1 MPLRRILAC
10 LLIALV
16 AGAPARAEAPLSGVA
31 LVIGNS
37 AYAHLPP
44 LANATGDARAIE
56 ALLASLGFR
65 TELAIDRDARRL
77 RRDLDNFLDDARD
90 AAVAVLYYAGHGVEA
105 GGKNHLVPVDADLGA
120 LEAAADSFLSLADV
134 MAQLEATV
142 PVSIVILDACRDNP
156 FPEALA
162 LRPAPGAAPVPL
174 GTTGLAA
181 ARSLSLGGQSARP
194 ASAERFGTVVAFAAE
209 PGATALDGPPGGHS
223 PYAAAI
229 LRHLGAMAEAEFGLV
244 MRMVAEEVWLRTRGQ
259 QRPWVNENL
268 RRLLYFGAAP
278 AAPEGPE
285 GAILAERRQLLVT
298 IADLPGR
305 ERALVRQR
313 AETAGVPMDALFA
326 MLAALGEDMP
336 DDASALEP
344 LLARL
349 ADDLRAARAQAA
361 TLGSTDPEIA
371 RLVALAETAQA
382 EGALAASVAFFD
394 AARARVAD
402 LGATLDRVEDDI
414 AARRAEFAAVL
425 AGAAEARALMLDFT
439 GAAQGFL
446 DAADQIARWDAAAAF
461 ELRLRAAMALVRAGT
476 IRGDTPA
483 LERAVAQ
490 LRALGPDTPAQAR
503 ARDAALAAALHELGL
518 RQIAPD
524 SLRAAVTL
532 LDALL
537 ADADAQD
544 QRAALLRRKGA
555 VLAAL
560 GGRSLDRAE
569 RDSAVQA
576 LTEAL
581 ALLPHDTPAAERA
594 ALLLDLGRAA
604 ALRAAMLGSDA
615 LTTHAAA
622 AEAEAHLIDALALL
636 DPSAHPLPWAQAQIA
651 LGRYGWP
658 VRPLSGESL
667 PDALRA
673 RLGAFDAAQG
683 VCARADYP
691 VCWAQAELGRGEV
704 LYRLGRAKDD
714 RTEAFRLYR
723 RSLAALQAALAE
735 TRLEL
740 SPVDWAE
747 ALGARGDMLAVFA
760 TESAGGIALIYHA
773 EAARAYRTAIAA
785 ITPQDLPALWLD
797 LHGRLVRTLDAM
809 GQTDHNQDR
818 QRSTR
823 FAAAEAWRTAMAAL
837 DPNADPV
844 RWFHHKRW
852 LGDRLSELAQ
862 LYDDDT
868 AMAAAL
874 AAFDRAAT
882 ALPRH
887 TAPHAARADLALAA
901 ARLLDRRALAV
912 APSWAAWADPA
923 RAAALRAEALERI
936 AEALEA
942 IPESEFAAPS
952 RALHD
957 LLALNAALAQRLQ
970 DMSPAQAAEAAAR
983 IDGTEAFDLPAQ
995 ARALR
1000 ARARL
1005 LTQAGE
1011 LAAAVA
1017 DLRAALHAET
1027 APATGPDPFRLALTH
1042 RRLAEALQMLN
1053 DSRSER
1059 DPDTDREAAD
1069 RFDRARALIPPA
1081 HSLTDH
1087 LALADAA
1094 AFVLARGPGTLEALD
1109 AALALFALRA
1119 DLTDDDDN
1127 HAASLHEQG
1136 VVLTERTRRSRDPAD
1151 AARARAA
1158 FDAALALRPA
1168 DAFPQHH
1175 AQLLRLRAGVDY
1187 ALTRDAP
1194 DDAMLLRAML
1204 ATLERAAG
1212 LVAGSD
1218 APEAVWNAESR
1229 CVVGRDLALLAY
1241 DPARVTTAL
1250 AACAEAVAGYGAQGW
1265 DATGFAPYIGA
1276 LEAIRA
1282 AAQADATGHGAAPD
1296 TPETGAPPA
1305 PEATVQEATAQDATV
1320 QEATE

>member
-10 LLIALV
+10 LLIALI
-16 AGAPARAEAPLSGVA
+16 ACAPARAEAPLSGVA

-37 AYAHLPP
+37 AYAHLDP
-44 LANATGDARAIE
+44 LANAAGDARAIE
-56 ALLASLGFR
+56 ALLALLGFQ

-90 AAVAVLYYAGHGVEA
+90 ASVAVLYYAGHGVEA
-105 GGKNHLVPVDADLGA
+105 GGENHLVPVDADLGA
-120 LEAAADSFLSLADV
+120 LDAADTAFLSLTEV
-134 MAQLEATV
+134 IAQLEATV

-162 LRPAPGAAPVPL
+162 LRTAPGAVPVPL
-174 GTTGLAA
+174 GATGLAA
-181 ARSLSLGGQSARP
+181 TRSLSLAGQAARAP
-194 ASAERFGTVVAFAAE
+194 APESFGTVVAFAAE

-229 LRHLGAMAEAEFGLV
+229 LRHLGAMADAEFGLV

-268 RRLLYFGAAP
+268 RRLLYFGTPP
-278 AAPEGPE
+278 AMPEGPE
-285 GAILAERRQLLVT
+285 GAILSERRQLLVT

-313 AETAGVPMDALFA
+313 AETAGVPMDALFG

-336 DDASALEP
+336 DDPSVLEP

-394 AARARVAD
+394 AARARVAE
-402 LGATLDRVEDDI
+402 LGATLDRIEDDI

-425 AGAAEARALMLDFT
+425 SGAAEARALALDFT

-446 DAADQIARWDAAAAF
+446 DAAAQIAHWDAAAAF
-461 ELRLRAAMALVRAGT
+461 DLRLRAAGALVRAGT

-483 LERAVAQ
+483 LARAVAQ
-490 LRALGPDTPAQAR
+490 LQALTPESPAQAR
-503 ARDAALAAALHELGL
+503 ARDMGLAEALHELGL
-518 RQIAPD
+518 RQVAPD
-524 SLRAAVTL
+524 SLRAAVDL

-537 ADADAQD
+537 ADPEAQD

-560 GGRSLDRAE
+560 GGRSLDRTE
-569 RDSAVQA
+569 RDAAVDA
-576 LTEAL
+576 LAQAL
-581 ALLPHDTPAAERA
+581 ALLPPDTPDPERA

-604 ALRAAMLGSDA
+604 GLRAAMLGSDA
-615 LTTHAAA
+615 LTNHAAA
-622 AEAEAHLIDALALL
+622 LEAEAYLTDALALL
-636 DPSAHPLPWAQAQIA
+636 DPATQPLLRAQARIA

-658 VRPLSGESL
+658 VRPLSGQSL
-667 PDALRA
+667 PEALRA
-673 RLGAFDAAQG
+673 RLGAFDAAQEI
-683 VCARADYP
+683 CARADYH

-704 LYRLGRAKDD
+704 LYRLGRAEEDK
-714 RTEAFRLYR
+714 TEAFRHYR
-723 RSLAALQAALAE
+723 HSLAALEAALAE

-740 SPVDWAE
+740 APVDWAE

-760 TESAGGIALIYHA
+760 TESAGGIGLIYHA

-797 LHGRLVRTLDAM
+797 LHARLVRTLDAM
-809 GQTDHNQDR
+809 GQTDRNQDR
-818 QRSTR
+818 ARSNR
-823 FAAAEAWRTAMAAL
+823 FAAADAWRAALAAL
-837 DPNADPV
+837 DPDTDPV

-862 LYDDDT
+862 VYGDDAT
-868 AMAAAL
+868 MATAL
-874 AAFDRAAT
+874 AAFDRAET

-901 ARLLDRRALAV
+901 ATLLDRRALAV

-942 IPESEFAAPS
+942 IPEAEFAAPS
-952 RALHD
+952 RALAD
-957 LLALNAALAQRLQ
+957 LLALNATLAERVQALS
-970 DMSPAQAAEAAAR
+970 MAEAAEGAAR
-983 IDGTEAFDLPAQ
+983 IEPSDATTSQAE

-1011 LAAAVA
+1011 PEAAVA
-1017 DLRAALHAET
+1017 DLRAALGAET
-1027 APATGPDPFRLALTH
+1027 AAATAPDRFRLALTH
-1042 RRLAEALQMLN
+1042 RRLAEALRTLN

-1059 DPDTDREAAD
+1059 DPDTDRAAVAQ
-1069 RFDRARALIPPA
+1069 FERARALIPPA
-1081 HSLTDH
+1081 HSITDH
-1087 LALADAA
+1087 LALAEAA
-1094 AFVLARGPGTLEALD
+1094 AFVLVRGLGTLDDID

-1119 DLTDDDDN
+1119 ELTDDDDN
-1127 HAASLHEQG
+1127 RAASLHDQG
-1136 VVLTERTRRSRDPAD
+1136 VALTERTRLSRDPAD
-1151 AARARAA
+1151 AARARATL
-1158 FDAALALRPA
+1158 DAVLALRPA
-1168 DAFPQHH
+1168 EEFPLHH
-1175 AQLLRLRAGVDY
+1175 AQLLRLRADVDY
-1187 ALTRDAP
+1187 ALAGGAP
-1194 DDAMLLRAML
+1194 EDTMLLRAML
-1204 ATLERAAG
+1204 EALERAAG

-1218 APEAVWNAESR
+1218 AMEAVWNAESR
-1229 CVVGRDLALLAY
+1229 CVVGRDLALRAP

-1250 AACAEAVAGYGAQGW
+1250 EACTEAVAGYGAQGW
-1265 DATGFAPYIGA
+1265 DATGFAPYVGA
-1276 LEAIRA
+1276 LVAIRA
-1282 AAQADATGHGAAPD
+1282 AAQADTTADAAAP
-1296 TPETGAPPA
+1296 APPA
-1305 PEATVQEATAQDATV
+1305 SAPPAAPETPTQK
-1320 QEATE
+1320 ATE